1 MHAPREG
8 TAFALLRA
16 EGTVRTMKMH
26 GRFSEKAK
34 RRIIRF
40 AIACAWADLELDE
53 SELAVIFDLAE
64 ELRLDAIGRALLV
77 EWIAMPPAP
86 EDVDPTTLDPEEAR
100 LCLVIAKRVIEADG
114 KKTEEEC
121 ALYALL
127 RELFRSAIAAPR
139 AARGRSHTIVTAAS
153 RAA

>member
-1 MHAPREG
+1 
-8 TAFALLRA
+8 
-16 EGTVRTMKMH
+16 MKMH

-53 SELAVIFDLAE
+53 AELAVIFDLAE
-64 ELRLDAIGRALLV
+64 ELRLDAIGRALLL
-77 EWIAMPPAP
+77 EWIGMPPAP
-86 EDVDPTTLDPEEAR
+86 EDVAPAALDSEEAR
-100 LCLVIAKRVIEADG
+100 LCLAIAKRVIDADG
-114 KKTEEEC
+114 RRTEEEC

-127 RELFRSAIAAPR
+127 SELFLSASHAPMQ
-139 AARGRSHTIVTAAS
+139 GRDCSHTIVTTDS

>member
-1 MHAPREG
+1 
-8 TAFALLRA
+8 
-16 EGTVRTMKMH
+16 MKMH

-34 RRIIRF
+34 RRIMRF

-53 SELAVIFDLAE
+53 AELDVIFELAA

-77 EWIAMPPAP
+77 EWVEMPPAP
-86 EDVDPTTLDPEEAR
+86 EDVDPTLLDAKEAR
-100 LCLVIAKRVIEADG
+100 ACLVIAKRVIEADG

-127 RELFRSAIAAPR
+127 SELFRSASHARMHID
-139 AARGRSHTIVTAAS
+139 ARGHTNVTGDS